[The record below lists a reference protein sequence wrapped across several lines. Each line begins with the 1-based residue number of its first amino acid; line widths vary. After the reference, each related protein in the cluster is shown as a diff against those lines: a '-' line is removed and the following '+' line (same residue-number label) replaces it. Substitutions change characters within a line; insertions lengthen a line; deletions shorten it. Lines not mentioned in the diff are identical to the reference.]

1 MTLKCQQFK
10 LTPPTNLNYY
20 SSLIVFISISL
31 FAFTSKKLKVE
42 LRKWVQFIF
51 DLGWDLAINDWTF
64 KAKLI

>member
-1 MTLKCQQFK
+1 MMTLKFQQFK
-10 LTPPTNLNYY
+10 LTPPTNLMYY
-20 SSLIVFISISL
+20 SSLIVFIYI
-31 FAFTSKKLKVE
+31 FPIKKNFKVE

>member
-1 MTLKCQQFK
+1 MTWKFHKFK
-10 LTPPTNLNYY
+10 QTPPTNLIYY
-20 SSLIVFISISL
+20 SSLIVFIYI
-31 FAFTSKKLKVE
+31 FPIKKFKVE